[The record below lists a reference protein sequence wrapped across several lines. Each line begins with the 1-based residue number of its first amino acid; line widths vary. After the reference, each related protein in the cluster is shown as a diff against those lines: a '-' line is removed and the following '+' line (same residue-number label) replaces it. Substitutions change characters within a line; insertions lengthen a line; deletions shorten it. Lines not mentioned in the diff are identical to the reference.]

1 MFLKVCFSSEKLRNS
16 KDILFS
22 IMTGAIFHIWEPQTI
37 KCFCPFAWED
47 DLANKSNWRLVLFTP
62 AFSNKNSILGTYWY
76 FLFEANSVEEYL
88 VCVCMCVC
96 VSFCH

>member
-1 MFLKVCFSSEKLRNS
+1 MFLKVCFSSEKLKNS

-22 IMTGAIFHIWEPQTI
+22 ITTGAIFHIWEPQTI
-37 KCFCPFAWED
+37 KCFCPFALED

-76 FLFEANSVEEYL
+76 FLFEANSVEEY
-88 VCVCMCVC
+88 
-96 VSFCH
+96 